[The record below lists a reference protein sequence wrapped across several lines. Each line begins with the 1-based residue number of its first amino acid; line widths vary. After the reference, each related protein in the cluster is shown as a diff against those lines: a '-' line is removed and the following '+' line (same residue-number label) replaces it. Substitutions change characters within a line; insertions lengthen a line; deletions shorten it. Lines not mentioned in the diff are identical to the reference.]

1 MKHRFVWSRTPEL
14 IGARLDRGCSN
25 RPSKFWLSFVGAS
38 LITASLLFVA
48 SFPGAQATDGESPV
62 ATWSHGVLHVTIPYH
77 GLHAGAGLLTLELLD
92 PDDELL
98 ERSAQRV

>member
-14 IGARLDRGCSN
+14 IGARLYRGCSN

-48 SFPGAQATDGESPV
+48 SYPGAQATYGESPV
-62 ATWSHGVLHVTIPYH
+62 ATWSHGVLHVTIPYDS
-77 GLHAGAGLLTLELLD
+77 LNAGAGLLKIEVLD
-92 PDDELL
+92 PEDEILG
-98 ERSAQRV
+98 RSEKRV